1 MSRQSDINQ
10 KMRMILVDWIV
21 EIHLKYK
28 LQAQTLW
35 LTVNILD
42 RYLEKEQVLR
52 AKLQLV
58 GVCALLIASK
68 HEEIYPPQVK
78 DCVYVTDYA
87 YSKNEVLS
95 METTILNTLDFAIS
109 IPTGYHFF
117 CRYLNC
123 IKASDLTRHMA
134 SYFAERNLQ
143 ESDMLCLLPHKF
155 AAAAIYAAL
164 KQQNGTILDLE
175 NATIWTTALQEE
187 SGFTANDLESCAKVI
202 IRHVQEDPQTA
213 SKRKLIATKQK
224 YSKDNYSGVA
234 QLELS
239 NFA

>member
-1 MSRQSDINQ
+1 MSRQGDINQ

-187 SGFTANDLESCAKVI
+187 SGFTANDLESCAEVI

-234 QLELS
+234 QLELL

>member
-164 KQQNGTILDLE
+164 KQQNGTISDLE

-234 QLELS
+234 QLELL
-239 NFA
+239 NF

>member
-1 MSRQSDINQ
+1 MSRQNDINH
-10 KMRMILVDWIV
+10 KMRMILIDWIV

-35 LTVNILD
+35 LAVNILD

-68 HEEIYPPQVK
+68 HEEIYPPEVK

-95 METTILNTLDFAIS
+95 METTILNKLDFAIS

-134 SYFAERNLQ
+134 SYYAERNLQ
-143 ESDMLCLLPHKF
+143 ESDMLGVLPHKF

-164 KQQNGTILDLE
+164 KQQNGTTSELRS
-175 NATIWTTALQEE
+175 AVIWTTALQEE
-187 SGFTANDLESCAKVI
+187 SGCTAHDLESCARVI

-213 SKRKLIATKQK
+213 SRRKLIATKQK
-224 YSKDNYSGVA
+224 YSKGHFSGVS
-234 QLELS
+234 QLELL
-239 NFA
+239 NF

>member
-1 MSRQSDINQ
+1 M
-10 KMRMILVDWIV
+10 VDWIV

-123 IKASDLTRHMA
+123 INASDLTRHMA

-164 KQQNGTILDLE
+164 KQQNGTIFDLE
-175 NATIWTTALQEE
+175 SAIIWTTALHEE

-234 QLELS
+234 QLELL
-239 NFA
+239 NF

>member
-1 MSRQSDINQ
+1 
-10 KMRMILVDWIV
+10 MRMILVDWIV

-187 SGFTANDLESCAKVI
+187 SGFTANDLESCAEVI

-234 QLELS
+234 QLELL

>member
-1 MSRQSDINQ
+1 MSRQSDINH
-10 KMRMILVDWIV
+10 KMRMILVDWII

-68 HEEIYPPQVK
+68 HEEIFPPEVK

-95 METTILNTLDFAIS
+95 METTILNKLDFAIS

-134 SYFAERNLQ
+134 SYYAERNLQ
-143 ESDMLCLLPHKF
+143 EPDMLSVLPHKF

-164 KQQNGTILDLE
+164 QQQNGRISELKSSSV
-175 NATIWTTALQEE
+175 WTTALQEE
-187 SGFTANDLESCAKVI
+187 SGYTANDLESCARVI

-213 SKRKLIATKQK
+213 SRRKLIATKQK
-224 YSKDNYSGVA
+224 YAKPSYSEVS
-234 QLELS
+234 QLEVL
-239 NFA
+239 NF